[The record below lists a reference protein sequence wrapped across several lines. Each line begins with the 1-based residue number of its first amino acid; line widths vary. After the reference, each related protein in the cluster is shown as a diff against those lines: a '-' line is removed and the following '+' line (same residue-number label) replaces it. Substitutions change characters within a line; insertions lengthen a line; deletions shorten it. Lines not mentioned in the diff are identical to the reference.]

1 MTEASAVPGLPDPA
15 RSDAASPEAP
25 RTDLALFSYGT
36 LQLPAVQ
43 LDVFGRLLTAEPDVL
58 PGFTTDYLEI
68 DVAQIIGVS
77 GRDVHPIVRR
87 TGNHLDKVVGAV
99 LRITEDEL
107 EAADEYEVEQYN
119 RVLVTLGSG
128 RTAWV
133 YVAR

>member
-1 MTEASAVPGLPDPA
+1 MRNA
-15 RSDAASPEAP
+15 RGADV
-25 RTDLALFSYGT
+25 ALFSYGT

-43 LDVFGRLLTAEPDVL
+43 LDTFGRLLAAEPDVL

-68 DVAQIIGVS
+68 QDARVAGLS
-77 GRDVHPIVRR
+77 GRDVHPIVRM
-87 TGNHLDKVVGAV
+87 TGNDLDKVVGAV
-99 LRITEDEL
+99 MWITEDEL

-128 RTAWV
+128 RSAWV

>member
-1 MTEASAVPGLPDPA
+1 VTEASADPA
-15 RSDAASPEAP
+15 LPYATRPDV
-25 RTDLALFSYGT
+25 ALFSYGT

-43 LDVFGRLLTAEPDVL
+43 LDTFGRLLTADPDVL

-68 DVAQIIGVS
+68 QDARVTGLS

-99 LRITEDEL
+99 LWITEDEL
-107 EAADEYEVEQYN
+107 EAADEYEVEQYD
-119 RVLVTLGSG
+119 RVSVTLSSG